1 MGNLWIFGDSFSAT
15 NFRNNAE
22 TWRVKYAKWK
32 GYTTKVWPEF
42 LNETLQLK
50 LINTSL
56 SGGDNYSIFDTIID
70 NIDNIKENDI
80 IIVGWTTTLRFRV
93 INKTNTFSSIR
104 PSLNIKKSTL
114 DNTLEYTDISLNT
127 INEILINRDSYL
139 YEEELNRYIKL
150 INLYLKNNKILHWSH
165 FQNDHPLLNLTRI
178 DKLDQIEKISE
189 ETNGDVMDYHYS
201 ENGHKELSKLI
212 YNKLYE

>member
-1 MGNLWIFGDSFSAT
+1 MSNLWIFGDSFSAS

-70 NIDNIKENDI
+70 NIDNIKQNDI
-80 IIVGWTTTLRFRV
+80 VIIGWTTTLRFR
-93 INKTNTFSSIR
+93 IITKTNTFSSIR
-104 PSLNIKKSTL
+104 PSIDTKKSTL
-114 DNTLEYTDISLNT
+114 DSTFEYSDISLNT
-127 INEILINRDSYL
+127 INEILINRDNRL

-165 FQNDHPLLNLTRI
+165 FQNSHPLLNLSRI
-178 DKLDQIEKISE
+178 DQIENLEKISD
-189 ETNGDVMDYHYS
+189 ETMGAVMDYHYS
-201 ENGHKELSKLI
+201 ENGHRELSKII

>member
-80 IIVGWTTTLRFRV
+80 LIVGWTSTLRFRF
-93 INKTNTFSSIR
+93 INKTNTFTTIR
-104 PSLNIKKSTL
+104 PSMHLTKA
-114 DNTLEYTDISLNT
+114 TLENTSEYLGVSLDT
-127 INEILINRDSYL
+127 INEILINRDNRL
-139 YEEELNRYIKL
+139 YEEEINRYIKL
-150 INLYLKNNKILHWSH
+150 INFSLKNNKILHWCP
-165 FQNDHPLLNLTRI
+165 FQNHQPGLNITRI
-178 DKLDQIEKISE
+178 DEIKNIEKISD
-189 ETNGDVMDYHYS
+189 ETNGEIKDYHYS
-201 ENGHKELSKLI
+201 ENGHKELSKII